1 VFPGAYTSQYA
12 PTGLSVPAEGRR
24 LRRVPTEGLSK
35 ILPKPVGTFV
45 TSLLRAPKRDPAAP
59 REIVSEP
66 KVRSLAESTEAC
78 AYVQGELCS
87 ARPSSEEGEA
97 VARRLTIMRL
107 KGDPEELLQTK
118 QQKLDPVAQPKAR
131 EYGGISQAVAKT
143 SDGLLMVNLWESE
156 EGSDAMRQDS
166 ELDQMLRESMMQ
178 VADGPPEVEHY
189 ELVDYN
195 TP

>member
-1 VFPGAYTSQYA
+1 MF
-12 PTGLSVPAEGRR
+12 
-24 LRRVPTEGLSK
+24 
-35 ILPKPVGTFV
+35 
-45 TSLLRAPKRDPAAP
+45 
-59 REIVSEP
+59 
-66 KVRSLAESTEAC
+66 RST
-78 AYVQGELCS
+78 
-87 ARPSSEEGEA
+87 SSEEGEA

-143 SDGLLMVNLWESE
+143 SHGLLMVNLWESE

-189 ELVDYN
+189 ELVAYN